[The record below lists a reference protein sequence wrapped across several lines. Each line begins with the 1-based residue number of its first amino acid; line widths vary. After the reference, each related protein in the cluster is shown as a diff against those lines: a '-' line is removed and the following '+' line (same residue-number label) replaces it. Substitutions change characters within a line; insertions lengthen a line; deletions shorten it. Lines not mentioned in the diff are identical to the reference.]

1 MSKEKI
7 KLNISGM
14 TCVNCSNGIERAVKS
29 LNGLDSSKV
38 SFASNEGEFYIDNKL
53 LDKETLINK
62 IKKLGYG
69 VEEDLKA
76 LEKAKLKAYEE
87 LKRVFI
93 LSISLT
99 IIMFYFAFFPI
110 DNMQNNQYIMFILA
124 TVVQFYAGGRFYT
137 LAYKSVSNN
146 NYDMNVLVAL
156 GTSAAY
162 FYSVFVV
169 FFPSL
174 FPENLR
180 FLYFDGAAVIISFI
194 LLGRLLEERSK
205 AKATDFLKKL
215 MDLAPLNATLICEDG
230 SFKTVLASELK
241 IGDKVLIKTGE
252 KISSDALIIKGS
264 ADIDTSMITGESM
277 PVYKTVGD
285 EVIAGTLNTTGV
297 IEVKV
302 SKESKD
308 TTLSKIVALLSTAQS
323 KKLPISRLADNVAN
337 IFVPTVIIISILT
350 FIVWYFVLGDA
361 LNAILASIS
370 VLVISC
376 PCALGLATPIA
387 IVSSVGKGAQ
397 EGILIK
403 NPEILEIIKDIKY
416 AVFDKTGT
424 LTKGII
430 AVKDAVYEE
439 KYLSILASLE
449 TKSEHPISKAV
460 VHFAQEKGISCDKEF
475 EDIKVIAGL
484 GISAIYENKKIL
496 IGSLA
501 FLEKE
506 NVLLDDKYLD
516 FYNKSLEEGAG
527 VILASIDKEC
537 IGIFALED
545 SIKEGAKELIQ
556 SLKAKKI
563 IPILLT
569 GDNKITANSVAKELN
584 IDKVY
589 AQILPDEKYKVIIEL
604 QKEGKVMFVG
614 DGVNDSP
621 SIKQADIGI
630 TLNSGSDITKDAGD
644 IILINNDLAAVLK
657 SINLSIES
665 MKVIKQ
671 NLFWAFAYNIAG
683 IPLAAGVFF
692 PIFGVM
698 LTPMYAGI
706 AMSFS
711 SVTVVLNSL
720 RLKFKD
726 LK

>member
-1 MSKEKI
+1 MAKETI

-14 TCVNCSNGIERAVKS
+14 TCVNCSNGIEKAVNK
-29 LNGLDSSKV
+29 LDGLESSKV
-38 SFASNEGEFYIDNKL
+38 SFASNEGAFLIDNKL
-53 LDKETLINK
+53 LNKETLISK

-76 LEKAKLKAYEE
+76 LEKAKLIDYNK
-87 LKRVFI
+87 LRNVF
-93 LSISLT
+93 SISMALT
-99 IIMFYFAFFPI
+99 IVMFYFAFFPI
-110 DNMQNNQYIMFILA
+110 ENSQNNQYIMFILA
-124 TVVQFYAGGRFYT
+124 TIVQFYAGGRFYT
-137 LAYKSVSNN
+137 LAYKAVSNS

-174 FPENLR
+174 FPEELR

-241 IGDKVLIKTGE
+241 VGDKVLIKTGE
-252 KISSDALIIKGS
+252 KISTDAVISKGS

-277 PVYKTVGD
+277 PVYKTIGD

-297 IEVKV
+297 IEVVVLKQ
-302 SKESKD
+302 SND
-308 TTLSKIVALLSTAQS
+308 TTLSKIITLLSTAQS
-323 KKLPISRLADNVAN
+323 KKLPISRFADNVAN
-337 IFVPTVIIISILT
+337 IFVPVVIIISILT
-350 FIVWYFVLGDA
+350 FFAWYFIVGNA

-430 AVKDAVYEE
+430 SVKDAVYEE
-439 KYLSILASLE
+439 KYLDILASLE

-460 VHFAQEKGISCDKEF
+460 VVFAQNKNISLNKEF
-475 EDIKVIAGL
+475 EDIQIIPGL
-484 GISAIYENKKIL
+484 GISAIYENKKVL
-496 IGSLA
+496 IGSLS
-501 FLEKE
+501 FLEK
-506 NVLLDDKYLD
+506 NGINLDSKYLD
-516 FYNKSLEEGAG
+516 FYNTSLNSGSG

-537 IGIFALED
+537 VAVFALED
-545 SIKEGAKELIQ
+545 SIKDGAKELIAD
-556 SLKAKKI
+556 LKAKNI
-563 IPILLT
+563 TPILLT
-569 GDNKITANSVAKELN
+569 GDNQITANSVAKELN

-589 AQILPDEKYKVIIEL
+589 AQVLPDEKYKVIIEL
-604 QKEGKVMFVG
+604 QKEAKVMFVG
-614 DGVNDSP
+614 DGINDSP

-644 IILINNDLAAVLK
+644 IILINNDLKAVSK

-671 NLFWAFAYNIAG
+671 NLFWAFIYNIGG
-683 IPLAAGVFF
+683 IPLAAGIFY

-720 RLKFKD
+720 RLKFK
-726 LK
+726 KI

>member
-1 MSKEKI
+1 MAKETI

-14 TCVNCSNGIERAVKS
+14 TCVNCSNGIEKVINK
-29 LNGLDSSKV
+29 LDGLESSKV
-38 SFASNEGEFYIDNKL
+38 SFASNEGEFTIDNKL
-53 LDKETLINK
+53 LNKENIINK

-76 LEKAKLKAYEE
+76 LEKAKLIDYNK
-87 LKRVFI
+87 LKNIFTI
-93 LSISLT
+93 SISIT

-110 DNMQNNQYIMFILA
+110 ENTQNNQYIMFILA
-124 TVVQFYAGGRFYT
+124 TIVQFYAGARFYT
-137 LAYKSVSNN
+137 LAYKSVSNK

-205 AKATDFLKKL
+205 VKATDFLKKL
-215 MDLAPLNATLICEDG
+215 MNLAPLNATLICEDG
-230 SFKTVLASELK
+230 SFKSILASELK
-241 IGDKVLIKTGE
+241 VDDKVLIKTGE
-252 KISSDALIIKGS
+252 KISTDAIIIKGS

-277 PVYKTVGD
+277 PVYKTIGD

-297 IEVKV
+297 IEVEV
-302 SKESKD
+302 LKESKD
-308 TTLSKIVALLSTAQS
+308 TTLSKIVSLLSTAQS
-323 KKLPISRLADNVAN
+323 KKLPISRFADNVAN
-337 IFVPTVIIISILT
+337 IFVPVVIVISIIT
-350 FIVWYFVLGDA
+350 FFAWYFIVGNA
-361 LNAILASIS
+361 LNAIIASIS

-424 LTKGII
+424 LTNGII
-430 AVKDAVYEE
+430 SVKDALYEE
-439 KYLSILASLE
+439 KHLEVLSSLE
-449 TKSEHPISKAV
+449 TQSEHPISKAV
-460 VHFAQEKGISCDKEF
+460 VSFAKLKNISTNKEF
-475 EDIKVIAGL
+475 EDIQIIAGL

-496 IGSLA
+496 IGSLS
-501 FLEKE
+501 FLEQ
-506 NVLLDDKYLD
+506 NGVQISNKYLD
-516 FYNKSLEEGAG
+516 FYNDSLHNGSG
-527 VILASIDKEC
+527 VILASIDTEC
-537 IGIFALED
+537 VAVFALED
-545 SIKEGAKELIQ
+545 SIKNGAKELIAD
-556 SLKAKKI
+556 LKEKKI
-563 IPILLT
+563 TPILLT
-569 GDNKITANSVAKELN
+569 GDNELTANSVAKELN

-589 AQILPDEKYKVIIEL
+589 SQVLPDEKYKVIVEL
-604 QKEGKVMFVG
+604 QKDAKVMFVG
-614 DGVNDSP
+614 DGINDSP

-644 IILINNDLAAVLK
+644 IILINNELKAVSK

-665 MKVIKQ
+665 MKIIKQ
-671 NLFWAFAYNIAG
+671 NLFWAFIYNVGG
-683 IPLAAGVFF
+683 IPLAAG
-692 PIFGVM
+692 IFYPLFGIM

-720 RLKFKD
+720 RLKIK
-726 LK
+726 KI

>member
-1 MSKEKI
+1 MAKETI

-14 TCVNCSNGIERAVKS
+14 TCVNCSNGIEKAVNK
-29 LNGLDSSKV
+29 LDGLESSKV
-38 SFASNEGEFYIDNKL
+38 SFASNEGEFSIDNKL
-53 LDKETLINK
+53 LNKEVLIAK

-76 LEKAKLKAYEE
+76 LEKAKLIDYNK
-87 LKRVFI
+87 LRNIF
-93 LSISLT
+93 SISIALT
-99 IIMFYFAFFPI
+99 IVMFYFAFFPI
-110 DNMQNNQYIMFILA
+110 ENTQNNQYIMFILA
-124 TVVQFYAGGRFYT
+124 TIVQFYAGGRFYT
-137 LAYKSVSNN
+137 LAYKAVSNS

-174 FPENLR
+174 FPEELR

-241 IGDKVLIKTGE
+241 VGDKVLIKTGE
-252 KISSDALIIKGS
+252 KISTDAVISKGS

-277 PVYKTVGD
+277 PVYKTIGD

-297 IEVKV
+297 IEVVVLKQ
-302 SKESKD
+302 SND
-308 TTLSKIVALLSTAQS
+308 TTLSKIITLLSTAQS
-323 KKLPISRLADNVAN
+323 KKLPISRFADNVAN

-350 FIVWYFVLGDA
+350 FFAWYFIVGNA

-430 AVKDAVYEE
+430 SVKDAVYEE
-439 KYLSILASLE
+439 KYLDILASLE

-460 VHFAQEKGISCDKEF
+460 VVFAQNKNISLNKEF
-475 EDIKVIAGL
+475 EDIQIIPGL

-496 IGSLA
+496 IGSLS
-501 FLEKE
+501 FLEK
-506 NVLLDDKYLD
+506 NSINLDGKYLD
-516 FYNKSLEEGAG
+516 FYNTSLNNGAG
-527 VILASIDKEC
+527 VILASIEKEC
-537 IGIFALED
+537 VAVLALED
-545 SIKEGAKELIQ
+545 SIKDGAKELITD
-556 SLKAKKI
+556 LKAKNI
-563 IPILLT
+563 TPILLT
-569 GDNKITANSVAKELN
+569 GDNQITANSVAKELN
-584 IDKVY
+584 IDRVY
-589 AQILPDEKYKVIIEL
+589 AQVLPDEKYKVIIEL
-604 QKEGKVMFVG
+604 QKEAKVMFVG
-614 DGVNDSP
+614 DGINDSP

-644 IILINNDLAAVLK
+644 IILINNDLKAVSK

-671 NLFWAFAYNIAG
+671 NLFWAFIYNVGG
-683 IPLAAGVFF
+683 IPLAAGIFY

-720 RLKFKD
+720 RLKFK
-726 LK
+726 KI

>member
-1 MSKEKI
+1 MAKETI

-14 TCVNCSNGIERAVKS
+14 TCVNCSNGIEKAVNK
-29 LNGLDSSKV
+29 LDGLESSKV
-38 SFASNEGEFYIDNKL
+38 SFASNEGEFFIDNKL
-53 LDKETLINK
+53 LNKEVLIAK

-76 LEKAKLKAYEE
+76 LEKAKLMDYNK
-87 LKRVFI
+87 LRNVF
-93 LSISLT
+93 SISMALT
-99 IIMFYFAFFPI
+99 IVMFYFAFFPI
-110 DNMQNNQYIMFILA
+110 ENSQNNQYIMFILA
-124 TVVQFYAGGRFYT
+124 TIVQFYAGGRFYT
-137 LAYKSVSNN
+137 LAYKAVSNS

-174 FPENLR
+174 FPEELR

-241 IGDKVLIKTGE
+241 VGDKVLIKTGE
-252 KISSDALIIKGS
+252 KISTDAVISKGS

-277 PVYKTVGD
+277 PVYKTIGD

-297 IEVKV
+297 IEVVVLKQ
-302 SKESKD
+302 SND
-308 TTLSKIVALLSTAQS
+308 TTLSKIIALLSTAQS
-323 KKLPISRLADNVAN
+323 KKLPISRFADNVAN

-350 FIVWYFVLGDA
+350 FFAWYFIVGNA

-430 AVKDAVYEE
+430 SVKDAVYEE
-439 KYLSILASLE
+439 KYLDILASLE

-460 VHFAQEKGISCDKEF
+460 VVFAQTKNILTNKDF
-475 EDIKVIAGL
+475 EDIQIIPGL
-484 GISAIYENKKIL
+484 GISAIYENKKVL
-496 IGSLA
+496 IGSLS
-501 FLEKE
+501 FLEK
-506 NVLLDDKYLD
+506 NGINLDSKYLD
-516 FYNKSLEEGAG
+516 FYNTSLNNGAG

-537 IGIFALED
+537 VAVFALED
-545 SIKEGAKELIQ
+545 SIKDGAKELIAD
-556 SLKAKKI
+556 LKAKNI
-563 IPILLT
+563 TPILLT
-569 GDNKITANSVAKELN
+569 GDNQITANSVAKELN

-589 AQILPDEKYKVIIEL
+589 AQVLPDEKYKVIIEL
-604 QKEGKVMFVG
+604 QKEAKVMFVG
-614 DGVNDSP
+614 DGINDSP

-644 IILINNDLAAVLK
+644 IILINNDLKAVSK

-671 NLFWAFAYNIAG
+671 NLFWAFIYNIGG
-683 IPLAAGVFF
+683 IPLATGIFY
-692 PIFGVM
+692 PLFGVM

-720 RLKFKD
+720 RLKFK
-726 LK
+726 KI

>member
-1 MSKEKI
+1 MAKETI

-14 TCVNCSNGIERAVKS
+14 TCVNCSNGIEKS
-29 LNGLDSSKV
+29 VNKLDGLESSKV
-38 SFASNEGEFYIDNKL
+38 SFASNEGEFFIDNKL
-53 LDKETLINK
+53 LNKEVLIAK

-76 LEKAKLKAYEE
+76 LEKAKLIDYNK
-87 LKRVFI
+87 LRNIF
-93 LSISLT
+93 SISMALT
-99 IIMFYFAFFPI
+99 IVMFYFAFFPI
-110 DNMQNNQYIMFILA
+110 ENSQNNQYIMFILA
-124 TVVQFYAGGRFYT
+124 TIVQFYAGERFYT
-137 LAYKSVSNN
+137 LAYKAVSNS

-174 FPENLR
+174 FPEELR

-241 IGDKVLIKTGE
+241 VGDKVLIKTGE
-252 KISSDALIIKGS
+252 KISTDAVISKGS

-277 PVYKTVGD
+277 PVYKTIGD

-297 IEVKV
+297 IEVVVLKQ
-302 SKESKD
+302 SND
-308 TTLSKIVALLSTAQS
+308 TTLSKIIALLSTAQS
-323 KKLPISRLADNVAN
+323 KKLPISRFADNVAN

-350 FIVWYFVLGDA
+350 FFAWYFIVGNA

-430 AVKDAVYEE
+430 SVKDAVYEE
-439 KYLSILASLE
+439 KYLDILASLE

-460 VHFAQEKGISCDKEF
+460 VVFAQSKNISLKKEF
-475 EDIKVIAGL
+475 ENIQIIPGL
-484 GISAIYENKKIL
+484 GISAIYENKEIL
-496 IGSLA
+496 IGSLS
-501 FLEKE
+501 FLEK
-506 NVLLDDKYLD
+506 NGINLDSKYLD
-516 FYNKSLEEGAG
+516 FYNTSLNNGAG
-527 VILASIDKEC
+527 VILASIEKEC
-537 IGIFALED
+537 VAVFALED
-545 SIKEGAKELIQ
+545 SIKDGAKELITD
-556 SLKAKKI
+556 LKAKNI
-563 IPILLT
+563 TPILLT
-569 GDNKITANSVAKELN
+569 GDNEITANSVAKELN
-584 IDKVY
+584 IDRVY
-589 AQILPDEKYKVIIEL
+589 AQVLPDEKYKVIIEL
-604 QKEGKVMFVG
+604 QKEAKVMFVG
-614 DGVNDSP
+614 DGINDSP

-630 TLNSGSDITKDAGD
+630 ALNSGSDITKDAGD
-644 IILINNDLAAVLK
+644 IILINNDLKAVSK

-671 NLFWAFAYNIAG
+671 NLFWAFIYNIGG
-683 IPLAAGVFF
+683 IPLAAGIFY

-720 RLKFKD
+720 RLKFK
-726 LK
+726 KI

>member
-1 MSKEKI
+1 MAKETI

-14 TCVNCSNGIERAVKS
+14 TCVNCSNGIEKAVNK
-29 LNGLDSSKV
+29 LDGLESSKV
-38 SFASNEGEFYIDNKL
+38 SFASNEGAFFIDNKL
-53 LDKETLINK
+53 LNKETLISK

-76 LEKAKLKAYEE
+76 LEKAKLMDYNK
-87 LKRVFI
+87 LRNIF
-93 LSISLT
+93 SISIALT
-99 IIMFYFAFFPI
+99 IVMFYFAFFPI
-110 DNMQNNQYIMFILA
+110 ENTQNNQYIMFILA
-124 TVVQFYAGGRFYT
+124 TIVQFYAGGRFYT
-137 LAYKSVSNN
+137 LAYKAVSNS

-174 FPENLR
+174 FPEELR

-241 IGDKVLIKTGE
+241 VGDKVLIKTGE
-252 KISSDALIIKGS
+252 KISTDAVISKGS

-277 PVYKTVGD
+277 PVYKTIGD

-297 IEVKV
+297 IEVVVLKQ
-302 SKESKD
+302 SND
-308 TTLSKIVALLSTAQS
+308 TTLSKIITLLSTAQS
-323 KKLPISRLADNVAN
+323 KKLPISRFADNVAN
-337 IFVPTVIIISILT
+337 IFVPVVIIISILT
-350 FIVWYFVLGDA
+350 FFAWYFIVGNA

-430 AVKDAVYEE
+430 SVKDAVYEE
-439 KYLSILASLE
+439 KYLDILASLE

-460 VHFAQEKGISCDKEF
+460 VVFAQNKNISLNKEF
-475 EDIKVIAGL
+475 EDIQIIPGL
-484 GISAIYENKKIL
+484 GISAIYENKKVL
-496 IGSLA
+496 IGSLS
-501 FLEKE
+501 FLEK
-506 NVLLDDKYLD
+506 NGINLDSKYLD
-516 FYNKSLEEGAG
+516 FYNTSLNSGSG

-537 IGIFALED
+537 VAVFALED
-545 SIKEGAKELIQ
+545 SIKDGAKELIAD
-556 SLKAKKI
+556 LKAKNI
-563 IPILLT
+563 TPIL
-569 GDNKITANSVAKELN
+569 
-584 IDKVY
+584 
-589 AQILPDEKYKVIIEL
+589 
-604 QKEGKVMFVG
+604 
-614 DGVNDSP
+614 
-621 SIKQADIGI
+621 
-630 TLNSGSDITKDAGD
+630 
-644 IILINNDLAAVLK
+644 
-657 SINLSIES
+657 
-665 MKVIKQ
+665 
-671 NLFWAFAYNIAG
+671 
-683 IPLAAGVFF
+683 
-692 PIFGVM
+692 
-698 LTPMYAGI
+698 
-706 AMSFS
+706 
-711 SVTVVLNSL
+711 
-720 RLKFKD
+720 
-726 LK
+726 

>member
-1 MSKEKI
+1 MAKETI

-14 TCVNCSNGIERAVKS
+14 TCVNCSNGIEKAVNK
-29 LNGLDSSKV
+29 LDGLESSKV
-38 SFASNEGEFYIDNKL
+38 SFASNEGAFFIDNKL
-53 LDKETLINK
+53 LNKETLISK

-76 LEKAKLKAYEE
+76 LEKAKLIDYNK
-87 LKRVFI
+87 LRNVF
-93 LSISLT
+93 SISMALT
-99 IIMFYFAFFPI
+99 IVMFYFAFFPI
-110 DNMQNNQYIMFILA
+110 ENSQNNQYIMFILA
-124 TVVQFYAGGRFYT
+124 TIVQFYAGGRFYT
-137 LAYKSVSNN
+137 LAYKAVSNS

-174 FPENLR
+174 FPEELR

-241 IGDKVLIKTGE
+241 VGDKVLIKTGE
-252 KISSDALIIKGS
+252 KISTDAVISKGS

-277 PVYKTVGD
+277 PVYKTIGD

-297 IEVKV
+297 IEVVVLKQ
-302 SKESKD
+302 SND
-308 TTLSKIVALLSTAQS
+308 TTLSKIITLLSTAQS
-323 KKLPISRLADNVAN
+323 KKLPISRFADNVAN
-337 IFVPTVIIISILT
+337 IFVPIVIIISILT
-350 FIVWYFVLGDA
+350 FFAWYFIVGNA

-430 AVKDAVYEE
+430 SVKDAVYEE
-439 KYLSILASLE
+439 KYLDILASLE

-460 VHFAQEKGISCDKEF
+460 VVFAQNKNISLNKEF
-475 EDIKVIAGL
+475 EDIQIIPGL

-496 IGSLA
+496 IGSLS
-501 FLEKE
+501 FLEK
-506 NVLLDDKYLD
+506 NSINLDGKYLD
-516 FYNKSLEEGAG
+516 FYNTSLNNGAG
-527 VILASIDKEC
+527 VILASIEKEC
-537 IGIFALED
+537 VAVLALED
-545 SIKEGAKELIQ
+545 SIKDGAKELITD
-556 SLKAKKI
+556 LKAKNI
-563 IPILLT
+563 TPILLT
-569 GDNKITANSVAKELN
+569 GDNQITANSVAKELN

-589 AQILPDEKYKVIIEL
+589 AQVLPDEKYKVIIEL
-604 QKEGKVMFVG
+604 QKEAKVMFVG
-614 DGVNDSP
+614 DGINDSP

-644 IILINNDLAAVLK
+644 IILINNDLKAVSK

-671 NLFWAFAYNIAG
+671 NLFWAFIYNVGG
-683 IPLAAGVFF
+683 IPLAAGIFY

-720 RLKFKD
+720 RLKFK
-726 LK
+726 KI